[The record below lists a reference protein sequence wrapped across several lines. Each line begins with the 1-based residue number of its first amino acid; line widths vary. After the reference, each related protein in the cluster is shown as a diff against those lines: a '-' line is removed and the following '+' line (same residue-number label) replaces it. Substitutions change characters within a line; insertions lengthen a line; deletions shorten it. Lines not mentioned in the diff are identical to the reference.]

1 MQFLLDLDYW
11 LFSKLNGLD
20 PGMQIEN
27 LILSLRNKYLW
38 IPLYVFVVA
47 FLFFNFRAKI
57 AYTKLLTIIVVI
69 SLTDLIGN
77 NLFKKG
83 FERLRPCNNLDLD
96 ATIFERIPCSSS
108 FSFTSNH
115 AANHFAIAVILI
127 LILPIVRN
135 KIKLAALLWAAAICF
150 AQVFAGVHYPS
161 DVIGGAL
168 LGTFIAFS
176 IYSIANY
183 LDPKSMM

>member
-1 MQFLLDLDYW
+1 MQFILDLDYW
-11 LFSKLNGLD
+11 LFSKINGLN
-20 PGMQIEN
+20 PGIQLEN

-38 IPLYVFVVA
+38 LPLYVFIIA
-47 FLFFNFRAKI
+47 FLFFNFRLKV
-57 AYTKLLTIIVVI
+57 AYIKLLTIVVVI

-83 FERLRPCNNLDLD
+83 FERLRPCNNLDLE

-127 LILPIVRN
+127 LILPLLRK
-135 KIKLAALLWAAAICF
+135 KITWPLLFWAAAICF
-150 AQVFAGVHYPS
+150 AQVFAGVHFPS
-161 DVIGGAL
+161 DVFAGAL
-168 LGTFIAFS
+168 LGSLIAM
-176 IYSIANY
+176 IVYKIAKY
-183 LDPKSMM
+183 FTPQAMV